1 MLMVYQV
8 PEIYFV
14 VEKDV
19 LRNWKLFSY
28 LYKEIKLIN
37 SLLHGHYSCHIFQT
51 LTD

>member
-8 PEIYFV
+8 PEIYFG

-28 LYKEIKLIN
+28 LYKKN
-37 SLLHGHYSCHIFQT
+37 KGHKCLLHGHYSCHIFQMP
-51 LTD
+51 TD